1 MRTTLTKIVVGL
13 GLSLGL
19 ASPLAACLTSRQAC
33 AAEATTAETK
43 PDMKKVTAHLKA
55 HVTYPATRAEV
66 VAACAQ
72 TPEFTAGEKA
82 WFAAR
87 LPEGNYKSAG
97 EVLKAIG
104 Q

>member
-1 MRTTLTKIVVGL
+1 MRTTFTKIVVGL

-19 ASPLAACLTSRQAC
+19 ASPLAACLTTRQAC
-33 AAEATTAETK
+33 AAEATTTEAK
-43 PDMKKVTAHLKA
+43 PDSSKLASHLKA
-55 HVTYPATRAEV
+55 HVTYPATRAQV
-66 VAACAQ
+66 LAACKQ
-72 TPEFTAGEKA
+72 MMEFTAGEKA

-87 LPEGNYKSAG
+87 LPEGNYKTSA

>member
-1 MRTTLTKIVVGL
+1 MRTTFTKIVL
-13 GLSLGL
+13 ALALSLGL
-19 ASPLAACLTSRQAC
+19 ASPLAACLTTSQAC

-43 PDMKKVTAHLKA
+43 PDSGKLTSHLKA
-55 HVTYPATRAEV
+55 HVNYPATRAEV
-66 VAACAQ
+66 LAACKQ
-72 TPEFTAGEKA
+72 MSEFTAGEKA

-87 LPEGNYKSAG
+87 LPAGNYKSAG